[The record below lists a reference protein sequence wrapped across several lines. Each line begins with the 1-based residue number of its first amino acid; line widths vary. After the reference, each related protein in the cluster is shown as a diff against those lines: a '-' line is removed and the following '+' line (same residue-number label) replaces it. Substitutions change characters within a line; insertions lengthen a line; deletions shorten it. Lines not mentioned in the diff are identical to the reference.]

1 MNQNVLADL
10 LQQTLDLN
18 GQQNAV
24 SELDRIKIS
33 VGFCP
38 GILQIVMNP
47 NFNLAIRQA
56 GVVYVKNLIS
66 NSWSNKDSELFTLSD
81 QDKNVIRSNIIEAA
95 VMAPEVIRVQL
106 AVSICMIIRHDF
118 PLRWPDAVKKISIY
132 LQTPEPE
139 NWPGALIVLYQLVKN
154 YEYKKKEDRTPLH
167 EAMNLLLPQIYE
179 IAFRSM
185 NDKSQEIT
193 LVRKIILKIYFALTQ
208 YVLPLELINREVFT
222 NWMEV
227 LRLVL
232 EQDIPP
238 EAQMVE
244 KDGKTVPMDNEDR
257 LQLIWWKEKKWVMH
271 ILTRFFERYGS
282 PGNVATEYKDFS
294 EWYLKTFSQGILTSI
309 FKIFDAYRRGT
320 YISPRVMQKA
330 LNYVTTG
337 VSHATSWFTIKSHI
351 GEIIKDVVFPLM
363 SYTEADAELWDS
375 DPYEYVRVKF
385 DIFEDFV
392 SPVSAAQTLLHSV
405 CKKRK
410 DVLPKTMGM
419 LMGIVQDGANT
430 TPSQKD
436 GALHMIGTMA
446 DILLKKK
453 IYKEQMEQFLVAI
466 VFPEFNSPHGHLR
479 ARACWMLHYFADVK
493 YKNPMILDQSFK
505 LTIASL
511 LKKGE
516 EVPVKVEAAIAL
528 QMMLTSQ
535 GDGAKVYVE
544 PQIREITIEL
554 LNIIRETENDDLTS
568 VMQKIVCTYTEQ
580 LTPVA
585 KDMCKHLVDT
595 FAQVVES
602 TSDQG
607 DEKAITAMG
616 LLNTMETILT
626 VMEDKEE
633 VHAEL
638 EPIVLQAVRHIF
650 SNSIMEFYEEA
661 LSLTCDLTTTK
672 ISDNMWEVLAD
683 IYNVFERDGLDYFT
697 DMMPALHNYVTVDT
711 DRFLSRR
718 EYPMALFN
726 MSKKLLLDAD
736 PGEDPECHAAKLLE
750 VIILQCKGKNID
762 ELIPQFLDVVF
773 TRLNREIKTS
783 ELRTMCLQVAIAAM
797 YYDASV
803 FFNTLQ
809 NRANQAGSNQDASVL
824 IKNFIAQWIHDTD
837 CFIGLHDRKL
847 CVLGLCQIMTMPTLP
862 GIEEFAPRI
871 LPSLILLFDGLKR
884 AYEAQKDADD
894 SDDSDSETDDDYD
907 TESELLGSDEDEVD
921 EKGSK
926 YLENLEAR
934 VHAQSNGAVQASIED
949 DSDFDDSDDEDYTV
963 DESSLDSYTTPIDDE
978 ENSIDE
984 YLFFKETLQQLESNQ
999 HEWYS
1004 MLINSL
1010 NEKQKKDIE
1019 NIFVLGNQRKEAKE
1033 SKKIEQAGGY
1043 QFNNQSVPGQFNFA
1057 NSGFTSPFGK

>member
-1 MNQNVLADL
+1 
-10 LQQTLDLN
+10 
-18 GQQNAV
+18 
-24 SELDRIKIS
+24 
-33 VGFCP
+33 
-38 GILQIVMNP
+38 
-47 NFNLAIRQA
+47 
-56 GVVYVKNLIS
+56 
-66 NSWSNKDSELFTLSD
+66 
-81 QDKNVIRSNIIEAA
+81 
-95 VMAPEVIRVQL
+95 
-106 AVSICMIIRHDF
+106 
-118 PLRWPDAVKKISIY
+118 
-132 LQTPEPE
+132 
-139 NWPGALIVLYQLVKN
+139 
-154 YEYKKKEDRTPLH
+154 
-167 EAMNLLLPQIYE
+167 
-179 IAFRSM
+179 
-185 NDKSQEIT
+185 
-193 LVRKIILKIYFALTQ
+193 
-208 YVLPLELINREVFT
+208 
-222 NWMEV
+222 MEV

-244 KDGKTVPMDNEDR
+244 LDGKTVPMDNEER
-257 LQLIWWKEKKWVMH
+257 LKLIWWKEKKWVMH

-294 EWYLKTFSQGILTSI
+294 EWFLKTFSQGILTSI

-511 LKKGE
+511 LKKDE

-568 VMQKIVCTYTEQ
+568 VMQKIVCTYTDQ

-797 YYDASV
+797 YYDAPL

-809 NRANQAGSNQDASVL
+809 NRANEAGSNQDASVI

-884 AYEAQKDADD
+884 AYEAQNGA
-894 SDDSDSETDDDYD
+894 E
-907 TESELLGSDEDEVD
+907 
-921 EKGSK
+921 
-926 YLENLEAR
+926 YLEKLEKSI
-934 VHAQSNGAVQASIED
+934 HNKSNGGLTIEASIED
-949 DSDFDDSDDEDYTV
+949 DSDEEDDSDDEDYDGY
-963 DESSLDSYTTPIDDE
+963 DETSLESYTTPLDE
-978 ENSIDE
+978 EDTCVDE
-984 YLFFKETLQQLESNQ
+984 YQVFKEVMLQLETSQ
-999 HEWYS
+999 VEWYTR
-1004 MLINSL
+1004 LIAPLSDNDKKSL
-1010 NEKQKKDIE
+1010 QEV
-1019 NIFVLGNQRKEAKE
+1019 FTLANQRRNARE
-1033 SKKIEQAGGY
+1033 SKNIEQAGGY
-1043 QFNNQSVPGQFNFA
+1043 QFNQQTVPGQFNFA
-1057 NSGFTSPFGK
+1057 TNSGHNFSFGN